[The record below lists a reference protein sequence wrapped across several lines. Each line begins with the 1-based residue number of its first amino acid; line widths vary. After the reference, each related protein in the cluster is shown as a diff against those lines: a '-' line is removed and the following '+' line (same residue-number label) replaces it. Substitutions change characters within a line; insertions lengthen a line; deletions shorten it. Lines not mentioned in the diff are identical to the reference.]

1 MKETYTLGRI
11 EGWKPESEHTYEGRY
26 SVRSPN
32 REMREVGI
40 VGVMNLVDRN
50 KRCGMTIEVDDDL
63 LAFRNF
69 LKPAGGNGQHK

>member
-32 REMREVGI
+32 RETREVSI
-40 VGVMNLVDRN
+40 VGVMNLVDR
-50 KRCGMTIEVDDDL
+50 KEHCDMTIEVDEDL
-63 LAFRNF
+63 QAFRGF
-69 LKPAGGNGQHK
+69 LKPSGRNGQH